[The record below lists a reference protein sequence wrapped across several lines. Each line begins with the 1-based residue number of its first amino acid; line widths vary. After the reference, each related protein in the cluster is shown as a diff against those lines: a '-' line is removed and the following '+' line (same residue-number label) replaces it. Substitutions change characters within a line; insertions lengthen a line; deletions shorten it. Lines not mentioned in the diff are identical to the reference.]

1 MTVVVKNRAFSA
13 VSSFSWAIFAI
24 IPNLQ
29 KKTLDC
35 AFCARV
41 ITQIIHTPYTFN
53 LILTAAYPP
62 SLRDA

>member
-13 VSSFSWAIFAI
+13 VSSFSWAIFVI

-35 AFCARV
+35 AFCAQTRV
-41 ITQIIHTPYTFN
+41 ITQIIHKRH
-53 LILTAAYPP
+53 ILST
-62 SLRDA
+62 